1 MLYKCITCAYASERN
16 KKSAFN
22 NQCTHTLVHA
32 FYLCIHKKYRACMCG
47 GFLECVSDCYASL
60 VVLAAEISGL
70 LDQDIGMEIPTNIN
84 GKDFP
89 AVPLNSVL
97 THPR

>member
-1 MLYKCITCAYASERN
+1 MHLII
-16 KKSAFN
+16 SA
-22 NQCTHTLVHA
+22 HTLAHA
-32 FYLCIHKKYRACMCG
+32 FYLCIHKKYHAYVCG

-60 VVLAAEISGL
+60 VVLAAEISGF
-70 LDQDIGMEIPTNIN
+70 LDQDIDMEVPTNIN

>member
-1 MLYKCITCAYASERN
+1 MH
-16 KKSAFN
+16 
-22 NQCTHTLVHA
+22 THTRT
-32 FYLCIHKKYRACMCG
+32 CILFVYTQKIPCVCG

-70 LDQDIGMEIPTNIN
+70 LDQDIDMEIPTNTN